1 MRQSHIR
8 PLAAGAGLAL
18 AAGLVLVS
26 EPDSPAAASPPTP
39 ASDAES
45 HPTTTSAV
53 TWDSH
58 RQDIDGFGG
67 SFAFHKAGS
76 IQRLEEPTRSRILD
90 MIFDQDDGI
99 GLDIVRVMV
108 GDGGLGEWGDDVY
121 DGPTDTIM
129 PEPGELVWDQP
140 GWDERK
146 EDFDRYQI
154 WLMNEAKKRGVDTF
168 FASAWSPPAWMKENS
183 SVTGGGDGPNRLR
196 DDMYQ
201 EYADY
206 LAEYVLGYEEHFG
219 IEIDYISPTNEPDF
233 SGGYSSCLWT
243 PEELN
248 VFVRDYLAPTFD
260 ERDVPAEIVLGEA
273 VAFTD
278 EYARPALTDPETV
291 DDVDVVAAHAYAGL
305 VDERTAP
312 DPDEWT
318 TSTDRGKTI
327 WQTEYMNQG
336 APRDRLFV
344 NNTITDG
351 LRYATVIGNMTDLID
366 LNAYFWWWP
375 ASNSGADGSNLIR
388 LVNDGSPQSGN
399 PTETGEYRV
408 FKRYYTIGNYS
419 RFVDPGWVR
428 LGADARPADD
438 VLITAYKDPGTGNF
452 AIVAVNNA
460 DTDRELTLEL
470 DGFPSEVDAVVP
482 YRTSASEN
490 LWKLDDV
497 DVDDG
502 AVDVRLRGS
511 SVTTFIPEEFELPDL
526 PRVRDVFSTYPAEE
540 NDGMSP
546 GLKVRAGAQ
555 TQGHQ
560 DGDQNGLGDGVV
572 TNIRHGT
579 YLAYENVNFGDG
591 SAAGFLDQKG
601 ELRMHARVAPMYGGT
616 IEVRLDDP
624 ADGPVVGS
632 LSVPAADDP
641 RSCHRPWSL
650 PCFGPDEWITV
661 STDIDTDP
669 DGGAYGFHDMY
680 LVFQNHPS
688 ANLRMF
694 VVDGVEFSD

>member
-1 MRQSHIR
+1 MRRKHSR
-8 PLAAGAGLAL
+8 ALAIGSGLAL
-18 AAGLVLVS
+18 VVGGGAASSAGTEPGH
-26 EPDSPAAASPPTP
+26 EPDDRPISVVNWN
-39 ASDAES
+39 DE
-45 HPTTTSAV
+45 
-53 TWDSH
+53 
-58 RQDIDGFGG
+58 RQTVDGFGG

-76 IQRLEEPTRSRILD
+76 IQRLDEPIRTRILD
-90 MIFDQDDGI
+90 MIFNRDNGI
-99 GLDIVRVMV
+99 GMDIVRVMV

-140 GWDERK
+140 DWDEK
-146 EDFDRYQI
+146 KDDFDRYQI

-168 FASAWSPPAWMKENS
+168 VASAWSPPAWMKENA

-206 LAEYVLGYEEHFG
+206 LAEYVLGYEEHFD
-219 IEIDYISPTNEPDF
+219 IEIDYISPANEPDF
-233 SGGYSSCLWT
+233 SGGYSSSLWT

-248 VFVRDYLAPTFD
+248 EFVRDYLAPTFD
-260 ERDVPAEIVLGEA
+260 ERDVPAQILLGEA
-273 VAFTD
+273 IEFSD
-278 EYARPALTDPETV
+278 EYVRPALNDPDTV

-305 VDERTAP
+305 VDDATAP

-318 TSTDRGKTI
+318 TSNDLGKTI

-336 APRDRLFV
+336 APQDRIFE

-351 LRYATVIGNMTDLID
+351 LRYANVIGNMIEMVD

-388 LVNDGSPQSGN
+388 LMNDGSPQSGN
-399 PTETGEYRV
+399 PTETGEYRT
-408 FKRYYTIGNYS
+408 FKRYYTFGNYS
-419 RFVDPGWVR
+419 RFIEPGDVAI
-428 LGADARPADD
+428 GTDARPADD
-438 VLITAYKDPGTGNF
+438 VLVTAYKDPGTGEF

-460 DTDRELTLEL
+460 DDDRAIRFDL
-470 DGFPSEVDAVVP
+470 DGFPSDLDSVVP

-490 LWKLDDV
+490 LWKQEDV
-497 DVDDG
+497 DVVDG
-502 AVDVRLRGS
+502 TLDVKLRGS
-511 SVTTFIPEEFELPDL
+511 SVTTFVPQEAELPDL

-540 NDGMSP
+540 NDGMSR
-546 GLKVRAGAQ
+546 GLKIRD
-555 TQGHQ
+555 
-560 DGDQNGLGDGVV
+560 DGDGGAML

-579 YLAYENVNFGDG
+579 HVEYANVNFADG

-601 ELRMHARVAPMYGGT
+601 ELRMHARVAPMRGGT

-624 ADGPVVGS
+624 RNGPVVGE
-632 LSVPAADDP
+632 LDVPAADDP
-641 RSCHRPWSL
+641 HACARPWAGWCPS
-650 PCFGPDEWITV
+650 EWITV

-669 DGGAYGFHDMY
+669 DDGAYGFHDMY
-680 LVFQNHPS
+680 LVFENHPR
-688 ANLRMF
+688 ANLKMF
-694 VVDGVEFSD
+694 NLDAVEFSD